1 MPLARNL
8 LCNLR
13 KEKTSAGTKGKESI
27 VAVKL
32 NCQPWWVPVM
42 IDMVRLY
49 VQKKKNTAGTCCRGL
64 DWIFF
69 VLGEPLSAKSPP
81 SKD

>member
-1 MPLARNL
+1 MPLAWNL

-42 IDMVRLY
+42 IDMVRL
-49 VQKKKNTAGTCCRGL
+49 
-64 DWIFF
+64 
-69 VLGEPLSAKSPP
+69 
-81 SKD
+81 

>member
-1 MPLARNL
+1 MFKMPLARNL
-8 LCNLR
+8 LCNLC

-42 IDMVRLY
+42 IDMVRCMFR
-49 VQKKKNTAGTCCRGL
+49 KKTLRVLAVG
-64 DWIFF
+64 DWIGSSSS
-69 VLGEPLSAKSPP
+69 LENH
-81 SKD
+81 